1 MSVKS
6 RTKASKGA
14 SSKGTLRRPC
24 DPCWLRLA
32 TPDLTTI
39 PEGEQRLDA
48 SRCEKR
54 QQGRDMEEDGGEVDG
69 WSWMLEI

>member
-39 PEGEQRLDA
+39 PEGEQRLDV
-48 SRCEKR
+48 RCEKR